1 MKTTKEMIEVM
12 KAYERGEQIEFCYN
26 DENIKVWENTDGE
39 PLWNWGDTDYRVK
52 PKPKY
57 VPFDTAEEFFEAQRK
72 HGYRLIGIDDGI
84 ITDDISPKAHD
95 ISITLDGHVFLHI
108 EGNWNHDCSYLGVLE
123 DLFEDYKFIDGT
135 PCGKEVKL

>member
-1 MKTTKEMIEVM
+1 MIMKTTKEMIEVM
-12 KAYERGEQIEFCYN
+12 QAYDRGEQVQLL
-26 DENIKVWENTDGE
+26 NIDGNWEDKDN
-39 PLWNWGDTDYRVK
+39 PAWNWAKCDYRVK
-52 PKPKY
+52 PKKKY
-57 VPFDTAEEFFEAQRK
+57 VPFDTAEEFFAAQRK

-108 EGNWNHDCSYLGVLE
+108 EGNWNHDCSYLGDLE